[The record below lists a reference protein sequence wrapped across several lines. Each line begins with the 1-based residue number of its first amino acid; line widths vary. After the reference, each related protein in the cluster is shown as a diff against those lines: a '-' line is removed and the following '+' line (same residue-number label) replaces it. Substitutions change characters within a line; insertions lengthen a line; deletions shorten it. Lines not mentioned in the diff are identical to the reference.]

1 MQFTLPPVPLLT
13 MGDFSNG
20 GAKVVKIGQTTKKS
34 GHFLMIIAKNV
45 VILQPESEISYILQT

>member
-1 MQFTLPPVPLLT
+1 

-34 GHFLMIIAKNV
+34 GHFLMIIAKNA
-45 VILQPESEISYILQT
+45 VILHPENEISYILQT